1 MAAWLIT
8 TCDCLVYTFHQQL
21 ICTFA
26 CLFSYPVCVLSA
38 VPSEPRSLM
47 VVSIT
52 DTTVTLSWLPPDSP
66 NGIIVGYQVQY
77 RRNDSSDFISLNT
90 NDIALNYTVSGLTS
104 NVDYV
109 FSVRAYTTVGNG
121 TLSNEVT
128 ARASK

>member
-1 MAAWLIT
+1 MAVWLIT
-8 TCDCLVYTFHQQL
+8 TYDCLVYTFHQQL

-77 RRNDSSDFISLNT
+77 RRNDSSDFISLDT
-90 NDIALNYTVSGLTS
+90 NDIVLNYTVSGLTS
-104 NVDYV
+104 NVNYV

-121 TLSNEVT
+121 APSNEVT

>member
-1 MAAWLIT
+1 MAVWLIT
-8 TCDCLVYTFHQQL
+8 TYDCLVCTFHQQL

-77 RRNDSSDFISLNT
+77 RRNDSSDFISLDT
-90 NDIALNYTVSGLTS
+90 NDIALNYTVSGLT
-104 NVDYV
+104 NDVDYV

-128 ARASK
+128 ARTSK